1 VICCDGTDNEFGV
14 RNTNVVRLVQVLEDA
29 PRSPRRPHIVFY
41 DPGVGTMP
49 EPGVLT
55 RIGKKTDQAIALAIA
70 TDLKEKVARAYRFL
84 MNTWEPGD
92 AIYMFGFSRGAYT
105 VRVLAGLLHLV
116 GLLPSNSDNLVAYA
130 IRLFASLRGHGP
142 DERKAYWNLC
152 DAFRTTFARPTGD
165 EAPERRPP
173 IAFMGVWDT
182 VSSVGWAWNPAA
194 YPFTRTNPSVAII
207 RHAISLDERRAFFRP
222 NRFEPA
228 PNQDVAQMWF
238 PGVHSDV
245 GGGYADGGLWRA
257 PFQWIATEAGTAG
270 LAIDP
275 VRLGSLTTLPDVGPG
290 FWAGPMHESLRS
302 WWWVAEVFPKLTYNP
317 ASRTRLPQIGLGRSR
332 QILTGE
338 SLSMTVRQRI
348 KGDITYRPP
357 NLSAGFIERVLSG
370 SEATADGPYTP

>member
-1 VICCDGTDNEFGV
+1 MPRNIVICCDGTDNEFGV
-14 RNTNVVRLVQVLEDA
+14 RNTNVVRLVQILADA
-29 PRSPRRPHIVFY
+29 PEPPRLAHIVFY

-49 EPGVLT
+49 EPGVIT
-55 RIGKKTDQAIALAIA
+55 RIGKKVDQAIALAIA

-92 AIYMFGFSRGAYT
+92 AVFMFGFSRGAYT

-116 GLLPSNSDNLVAYA
+116 GLLPANSDNLVAYA
-130 IRLFASLRGHGP
+130 IRLFASLRGHSQ

-152 DAFRTTFARPTGD
+152 DAFRTTFARVTGVN
-165 EAPERRPP
+165 ALGRRPP

-194 YPFTRTNPSVAII
+194 YPYTRSNPSIAVI

-228 PNQDVAQMWF
+228 PGQDLAQMWF

-257 PFQWIATEAGTAG
+257 PLEWIAAA
-270 LAIDP
+270 
-275 VRLGSLTTLPDVGPG
+275 
-290 FWAGPMHESLRS
+290 
-302 WWWVAEVFPKLTYNP
+302 AE
-317 ASRTRLPQIGLGRSR
+317 
-332 QILTGE
+332 
-338 SLSMTVRQRI
+338 
-348 KGDITYRPP
+348 
-357 NLSAGFIERVLSG
+357 
-370 SEATADGPYTP
+370 TADWRSIRPG